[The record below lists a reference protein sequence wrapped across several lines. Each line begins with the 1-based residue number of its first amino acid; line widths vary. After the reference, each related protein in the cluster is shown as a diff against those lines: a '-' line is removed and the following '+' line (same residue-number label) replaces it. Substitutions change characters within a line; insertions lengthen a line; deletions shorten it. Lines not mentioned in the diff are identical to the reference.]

1 MERAKPEFTDERLRA
16 MGLSLDM
23 VKQFIASVS
32 EELSALIHLPVA
44 VADPLG
50 GLDVNGALGGE
61 DPHRHT
67 VAAGLALGA
76 SS

>member
-1 MERAKPEFTDERLRA
+1 
-16 MGLSLDM
+16 
-23 VKQFIASVS
+23 
-32 EELSALIHLPVA
+32 VA

-50 GLDVNGALGGE
+50 GLDVNGALNGE

>member
-1 MERAKPEFTDERLRA
+1 VGEIQ
-16 MGLSLDM
+16 LSGPGSTYEEL
-23 VKQFIASVS
+23 A
-32 EELSALIHLPVA
+32 EELSSLIHLPVS

-50 GLDVNGALGGE
+50 GLEAGGTLDGE

-76 SS
+76 AA

>member
-1 MERAKPEFTDERLRA
+1 
-16 MGLSLDM
+16 
-23 VKQFIASVS
+23 
-32 EELSALIHLPVA
+32 

-50 GLDVNGALGGE
+50 GLDTSDAFDDE

-76 SS
+76 AA

>member
-1 MERAKPEFTDERLRA
+1 
-16 MGLSLDM
+16 
-23 VKQFIASVS
+23 
-32 EELSALIHLPVA
+32 VA

>member
-1 MERAKPEFTDERLRA
+1 M
-16 MGLSLDM
+16 
-23 VKQFIASVS
+23 
-32 EELSALIHLPVA
+32 IHLPVA

-50 GLDVNGALGGE
+50 GLDVNGALDGE

>member
-1 MERAKPEFTDERLRA
+1 
-16 MGLSLDM
+16 
-23 VKQFIASVS
+23 VS
-32 EELSALIHLPVA
+32 

-50 GLDVNGALGGE
+50 GLEANGAMADE

>member
-1 MERAKPEFTDERLRA
+1 MAQPDARPVGEVQLSGPGSTHE
-16 MGLSLDM
+16 GLAE
-23 VKQFIASVS
+23 Q
-32 EELSALIHLPVA
+32 LSGLIHLPVA

-50 GLDVNGALGGE
+50 GLDVNGALDGE

-76 SS
+76 AS